1 MSCICSG
8 PPVIFVK
15 YANSTFSD
23 TVRKQLGGY
32 NPANREYIVTV
43 KLARALCW
51 AQYNVSVAYGN
62 TNGNSSWSSTLILRG
77 PLDGEFNFNETYC
90 NVGRKGREGD
100 GGGRREGGKRY
111 IEEVD

>member
-1 MSCICSG
+1 M
-8 PPVIFVK
+8 
-15 YANSTFSD
+15 
-23 TVRKQLGGY
+23 RKQLGGY

-43 KLARALCW
+43 ELARALCW

-90 NVGRKGREGD
+90 NVGRKGRER
-100 GGGRREGGKRY
+100 GRGREGGREKGY
-111 IEEVD
+111 IEVDQEVCSYICSS